1 MTAKQFFKSTA
12 FKSVSVLLAIV
23 LIAGALLAI
32 LNDVL
37 YVTPTER
44 RNRVFAKIYGGD
56 VTEREVLLGEN
67 DDPISYTGGEV
78 SQAYFMSD
86 GSYAVQATGK
96 GGFSGGSIT
105 VWVIFSCTG
114 DRENGNLA
122 LEGIEKVVYESNV
135 NQSYINRFTSE
146 NYNVFTLHDGE
157 LKEGLYFGDD
167 IEVIKTGASAPFTF
181 SALTNAVNAS
191 LRYFREEL
199 AGEIEENPYEYADY
213 INLNASTWTAGENKV
228 EYALTVKANSPA
240 REFVVDVTVENGR
253 ITAYEIVT
261 NGSTN
266 DRYTDRIPAEVKDGT
281 LFVGKNKA
289 EILALLTDGGA
300 LSEASGLLNT
310 GATRSTESC
319 VRAAAFAVANYERI
333 LSEADDE

>member
-67 DDPISYTGGEV
+67 DAPISYTGGEV

-114 DRENGNLA
+114 ELGQGNLA

-146 NYNVFTLHDGE
+146 NYNLFTLHDGE

-181 SALTNAVNAS
+181 AALTNAVNAS

-199 AGEIEENPYEYADY
+199 AGEIEENPYEYAGY

-228 EYALTVKANSPA
+228 EYALTVKANSAA
-240 REFVVDVTVENGR
+240 REFIIAVTVEEGQ
-253 ITAYEIVT
+253 ITAYEIVE
-261 NGSTN
+261 NGSTSGYAN
-266 DRYTDRIPAEVKDGT
+266 NMPDNVKDGT
-281 LFVGKNKA
+281 LFVGKKKE

-300 LSEASGLLNT
+300 LSEAGDLLKT

-319 VRAAAFAVANYERI
+319 VRAAAFAVANYGRI
-333 LSEADDE
+333 LTEADDE

>member
-67 DDPISYTGGEV
+67 DDPISYTSGEV
-78 SQAYFMSD
+78 WQAYFMSD

-114 DRENGNLA
+114 ELGQGNLA

-146 NYNVFTLHDGE
+146 NYNLFTLHDGE

-167 IEVIKTGASAPFTF
+167 IEVVKTGASAPFTF
-181 SALTNAVNAS
+181 AALTNAVNAS

-199 AGEIEENPYEYADY
+199 AGEIEENPYEYADF
-213 INLNASTWTAGENKV
+213 INLNASRWTAGENKV
-228 EYALTVKANSPA
+228 EYALTVKANSA
-240 REFVVDVTVENGR
+240 AQEFVIDVIVEDGQ
-253 ITAYEIVT
+253 ITAYEIVE
-261 NGSTN
+261 NGSTSGYAN
-266 DRYTDRIPAEVKDGT
+266 NMPDNVKDGS
-281 LFVGKNKA
+281 LFLGKNKE

-300 LSEASGLLNT
+300 LSEAGDPLKT

-319 VRAAAFAVANYERI
+319 VRAAGFAVANYERI
-333 LSEADDE
+333 LTEADDE

>member
-1 MTAKQFFKSTA
+1 MTAKKFFKSTA

-37 YVTPTER
+37 YVTPAER
-44 RNRVFAKIYGGD
+44 RNRVFAKIYGGN

-67 DDPISYTGGEV
+67 DDPISYPSGTV

-105 VWVIFSCTG
+105 VWVIFSCAG

-181 SALTNAVNAS
+181 AALTNAVNAS

-213 INLNASTWTAGENKV
+213 INLNSSSWTTGENKV
-228 EYALTVKANSPA
+228 EYALTVKGNSPA
-240 REFVVDVTVENGR
+240 REFIIDITVEDGR

-261 NGSTN
+261 NGSTT
-266 DRYTDRIPAEVKDGT
+266 DSYTDRMPESVKDGT
-281 LFVGKNKA
+281 LFLGKNKA

-300 LSEASGLLNT
+300 LSEASGIVTT

-319 VRAAAFAVANYERI
+319 VRAAAFAAANFERI

>member
-67 DDPISYTGGEV
+67 DDPISYTSGEV

-114 DRENGNLA
+114 ELGQGNLA
-122 LEGIEKVVYESNV
+122 LKGIEKVVYESNV

-146 NYNVFTLHDGE
+146 NYNLFTLHDGE

-181 SALTNAVNAS
+181 AALTNAVNAS

-213 INLNASTWTAGENKV
+213 INLNASTWTKGENKV

-240 REFVVDVTVENGR
+240 REFIIAVTVENGQ
-253 ITAYEIVT
+253 ITAYQIVE
-261 NGSTN
+261 NGSTS
-266 DRYTDRIPAEVKDGT
+266 DRYANNMPDNVKDGS
-281 LFVGKNKA
+281 LFLGKNKKA
-289 EILALLTDGGA
+289 ILALLTDGGA
-300 LSEASGLLNT
+300 LSGASDLLNT
-310 GATRSTESC
+310 EATRSTESC
-319 VRAAAFAVANYERI
+319 VRAAAFAVSNYERI
-333 LSEADDE
+333 LTEADDE